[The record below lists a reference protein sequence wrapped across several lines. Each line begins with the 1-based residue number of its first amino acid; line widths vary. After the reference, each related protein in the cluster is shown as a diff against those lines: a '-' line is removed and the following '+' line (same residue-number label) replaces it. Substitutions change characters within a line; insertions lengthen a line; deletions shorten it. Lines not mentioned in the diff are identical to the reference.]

1 MSDYIHITSLF
12 CKYKWRQR
20 ERCKGGVRRH
30 RSLPTH
36 PCSLVHVLSV
46 LQCGAAYEIQVQE
59 WMACVFSVPAV
70 LQCESCASV
79 DLINRQG
86 LLAFQF
92 KKLRMGAAS
101 LAILSRRSMTR
112 STMTCMASIEMTHT
126 SMEKLRSGHRRNL
139 AMVHQCTIGS
149 S

>member
-1 MSDYIHITSLF
+1 MWH
-12 CKYKWRQR
+12 
-20 ERCKGGVRRH
+20 
-30 RSLPTH
+30 
-36 PCSLVHVLSV
+36 SV
-46 LQCGAAYEIQVQE
+46 EIQDQE
-59 WMACVFSVPAV
+59 WMACVFSVLAV

-112 STMTCMASIEMTHT
+112 STMTCMARIEMVRTG
-126 SMEKLRSGHRRNL
+126 ME
-139 AMVHQCTIGS
+139 
-149 S
+149 